1 MRNQSIKLY
10 FFLIIAVFNFKYVS
24 AQDFNRTRIIEI
36 TTQTQNSP
44 TALIFTWPA
53 IFKGTQVSIFRKT
66 KNALDWDLTKPIATL
81 PGNATTF
88 TDNTVVDGMAY
99 EYFFRGFGEDGNPY
113 TYIYGG
119 VNVAQTDNRGKLIL
133 LVDDSFTT
141 SLSAELKRLEE
152 DIEGDGWQVIRHNV
166 NRNATVPSVRA
177 LIKADYDTDPE
188 NVKAV
193 FLFGHIPVPYSGDIA
208 WDSHP
213 DHSGAWPADGYY
225 GDMVGVWTD
234 RRANTTQA
242 SRTENH
248 NIIGDGKFDQNYLP
262 ALTTLQVG
270 RVDLSNMPNFRNT
283 EDELLK
289 RYLNKDHDFRHKI
302 FAAQQQAVI
311 DNNFGLDG
319 FDASFYASCGWRS
332 FVAMFKP
339 SAVKAADY
347 FRSTLPANSSYL
359 WAYAAGGGNYTGA
372 QGVGSTSDFSFHA
385 PKAVFHML
393 FGSYFG
399 DWDSENNFLRAPLA
413 SRGWGLSSC
422 WAGRPYWI
430 NHHTALGETLG
441 YSTWITMRNT
451 CYQSDG
457 PDFNQ
462 ASLALMGDPTLRIH
476 PVAPPKNLL
485 VVGNVLTWQP
495 SAEPVKGYCVY
506 LKNTTT
512 GVYNLLA
519 TTTATTAYT
528 HINASA
534 NTNYYMVRAL
544 KLEISNSGSYNNL
557 SQGAFGFTDNVLPLQ
572 ITTHTAKLNNNT
584 VVNYWETKNQVD
596 VNSINLQRSTNGF
609 DFITLATITP
619 NKTGIYSFTDKQLP
633 IGSKSLYYRLQ
644 IVDNDATEHL
654 SDVIAVDVKLNS
666 MAAVTIYPNPVIAN
680 QVNLKLSGL
689 PKGKY
694 KVLVINSIGLN
705 VKEFDFYYD
714 GTTLVKN
721 LGLNILAG
729 VYMLNIATENYNETR
744 KILVD

>member
-1 MRNQSIKLY
+1 MKKFLVNATFCLIV
-10 FFLIIAVFNFKYVS
+10 FFGYKNCF
-24 AQDFNRTRIIEI
+24 AQDLNRTRIIEI
-36 TTQTQNSP
+36 TTQVQNSP
-44 TALIFTWPA
+44 AALIFSWPA
-53 IFKGTQVSIFRKT
+53 INTGRQVSIFRKS
-66 KNALDWDLTKPIATL
+66 KDDLDWDLNKPIATL

-88 TDNTVVDGMAY
+88 TDNTVVEGIGY
-99 EYFFRGFGEDGNPY
+99 EYFFRGFGENGNPY

-119 VNVAQTDNRGKLIL
+119 VNLTQTDNRGKLIL
-133 LVDDSFTT
+133 LVDDSFTI

-177 LIKADYDTDPE
+177 LIKADYVSDPE

-213 DHSGAWPADGYY
+213 DHNGAWPADGYY

-234 RRANTTQA
+234 RTVNTTQA
-242 SRTENH
+242 SRPQNH

-283 EDELLK
+283 EEELLK
-289 RYLNKDHDFRHKI
+289 RYLKKDHDFRHKI
-302 FAAQQQAVI
+302 FTAQQQAVI

-319 FDASFYASCGWRS
+319 FDSSFYASCGWRS
-332 FVAMFKP
+332 FVAMFIP
-339 SAVKAADY
+339 SALKAADY

-359 WAYAAGGGNYTGA
+359 WAYGAGGGNYTSA

-441 YSTWITMRNT
+441 YSAWITMRNT

-457 PDFNQ
+457 PNFNQ
-462 ASLALMGDPTLRIH
+462 ASIALMGDPTLRIH
-476 PVAPPKNLL
+476 PVAPPTNLL
-485 VVGNVLTWQP
+485 VVNKQLTWVA

-506 LKNTTT
+506 LKNTTS

-519 TTTATTAYT
+519 TTTSTTTTYT
-528 HINASA
+528 HINASP
-534 NTNYYMVRAL
+534 NINYYMVRAL
-544 KLEISNSGSYNNL
+544 KLETSNSGSYNNL

-572 ITTHTAKLNNNT
+572 ITKHTAKLNNNT
-584 VVNYWETKNQVD
+584 VVNYWEAKNQID
-596 VNSINLQRSTNGF
+596 VNFINLQRSTNGF
-609 DFITLATITP
+609 DFVTLAKITP
-619 NKTGIYSFTDKQLP
+619 NKTGIYSFTDTQLP
-633 IGSKSLYYRLQ
+633 TTNNTIYYRLQ
-644 IVDNDATEHL
+644 IVDNNATEQL
-654 SDVIAVDVKLNS
+654 GDVVAVNVKLNS
-666 MAAVTIYPNPVIAN
+666 IAEVTIYPNPVIAN
-680 QVNLKLSGL
+680 QINLKLSGL
-689 PKGKY
+689 PKGTY
-694 KVLVINSIGLN
+694 KVMVINSMGLN
-705 VKEFDFYYD
+705 VKEFNFYYD
-714 GTTLVKN
+714 GKTLIKN
-721 LGLNILAG
+721 LGLNIDAG